1 MGYVGMGKW
10 AWASGQVG
18 MGKWTWGTLTWGTWT
33 WACEHG
39 QADMVLEGD
48 LLPRIDRWVN
58 GGAA

>member
-1 MGYVGMGKW
+1 MGEWAWGMW
-10 AWASGQVG
+10 AWASGRGQVG
-18 MGKWTWGTLTWGTWT
+18 MGKWT